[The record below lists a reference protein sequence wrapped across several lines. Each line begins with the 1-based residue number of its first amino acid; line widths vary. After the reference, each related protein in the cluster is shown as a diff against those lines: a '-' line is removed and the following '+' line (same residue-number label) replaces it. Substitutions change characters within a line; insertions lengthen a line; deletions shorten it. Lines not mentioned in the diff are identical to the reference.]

1 MQKFHSHGKLLI
13 SGEYV
18 VLDGATALAL
28 PTRFGQSIEVQ
39 KIETPVIQWKSLDH
53 KGDIWFQDEY
63 EIANLGNSEVPLKH
77 RNDEVSKRLFLKSR
91 IFGFSSFSLFWF
103 YFWRFI

>member
-28 PTRFGQSIEVQ
+28 PTKFGQSLEV
-39 KIETPVIQWKSLDH
+39 V
-53 KGDIWFQDEY
+53 
-63 EIANLGNSEVPLKH
+63 EIDRDYN
-77 RNDEVSKRLFLKSR
+77 
-91 IFGFSSFSLFWF
+91 
-103 YFWRFI
+103 